1 MSTREDHDSPWKEAL
16 EDFFRPFLEFL
27 YPQVAKLIDWD
38 EPVDFLNAELQ
49 KITSGAESHRCY
61 ADKLVQVVWLNGE
74 EYWLLIH
81 IEVQGEPEANF
92 AERMFTYYYRIRD
105 RYKKSVISL
114 AVLTDTQ
121 ESFRPQSYSLA
132 LAGCAIRFDFL
143 SVKLLDWW
151 PRLEELKNSTNPF
164 ALLIAAQLTAK
175 KVKDGKA
182 RVDNLI
188 AFYRLAIKQALR
200 KDEVRKLLIFLEW
213 LVAIPEAL
221 TPYYNEQINLI
232 EEDSKMAYNSLL
244 ERFAIEKG
252 IEQGREEGMQ
262 QGMQKGL
269 GKGRQQTLLKLLQL
283 KFQKVDESVQ
293 RRVETATD
301 AELELWIERILF
313 ADSLE
318 ALFADAEQP

>member
-1 MSTREDHDSPWKEAL
+1 MNTREDHDSPWKDAL

-38 EPVDFLNAELQ
+38 LPIVFLNAELQ
-49 KITSGAESHRCY
+49 KITSDAESHRCY
-61 ADKLVQVVWLNGE
+61 ADKLVQVALLNGE

-81 IEVQGEPEANF
+81 VEVQGEPEANF

-105 RYKKSVISL
+105 RYKKPLISL

-121 ESFRPQSYSLA
+121 ESFRPQSYSFA

-175 KVKDGKA
+175 LVKDGKT
-182 RVDNLI
+182 RVDNLM
-188 AFYRLAIKQALR
+188 AFYRLAIGQALGR
-200 KDEVRKLLIFLEW
+200 DDIRKLLIFLEW

-252 IEQGREEGMQ
+252 RQE
-262 QGMQKGL
+262 GL
-269 GKGRQQTLLKLLQL
+269 GKGRQQALLKQLQL
-283 KFQKVDESVQ
+283 KFQTVDESVQ

-318 ALFADAEQP
+318 ALFTDSD